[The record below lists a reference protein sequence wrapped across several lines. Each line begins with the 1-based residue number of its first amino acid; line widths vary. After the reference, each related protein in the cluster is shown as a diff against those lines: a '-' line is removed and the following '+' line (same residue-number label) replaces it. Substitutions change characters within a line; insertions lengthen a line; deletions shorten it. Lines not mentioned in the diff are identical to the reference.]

1 MLICILVVLIDNILH
16 ERVTGMIYAVS
27 CFANGIAEFYNQYTK
42 INRERVMAKNILLVD
57 DSSTMRKIIG
67 RSLRQ
72 AGIDFDNVFEAADG
86 VEALEVLETETVDL
100 VLSDINMPNMD
111 GIAFLREKSTR
122 ESIKN
127 IPVFMISTETGD
139 DIIGEAKSLGALGAI
154 KKPFTPDKINEIL
167 GPLL

>member
-1 MLICILVVLIDNILH
+1 MGKSV
-16 ERVTGMIYAVS
+16 
-27 CFANGIAEFYNQYTK
+27 
-42 INRERVMAKNILLVD
+42 LLVD

-72 AGIDFDNVFEAADG
+72 AGIDFDNIYEAADG
-86 VEALEVLETETVDL
+86 LEALEILEKEQVDI

-111 GIAFLREKSTR
+111 GITFLREKAAR
-122 ESIKN
+122 PAIKN
-127 IPVFMISTETGD
+127 IPVLMISTETGD

-154 KKPFTPDKINEIL
+154 KKPFTPDKVNEVL

>member
-1 MLICILVVLIDNILH
+1 M
-16 ERVTGMIYAVS
+16 G
-27 CFANGIAEFYNQYTK
+27 
-42 INRERVMAKNILLVD
+42 KNVLLVD

-72 AGIDFDNVFEAADG
+72 AGIDFDNIFEAADG
-86 VEALEVLETETVDL
+86 VEALEILDTEKVDI

-111 GIAFLREKSTR
+111 GITFLREKSTR
-122 ESIKN
+122 EAVKN
-127 IPVFMISTETGD
+127 IPVLMISTETGD

-154 KKPFTPDKINEIL
+154 KKPFTPDKVNEVL